1 MPLPWLI
8 GAAVVAAAAAVV
20 KVVDDYNEEERRKE
34 EEQEQERREKQE
46 QKARLQQQHKNLTT
60 QLANLKKDRLEA
72 VYESLIRSAEVLEQ
86 SKKAHIIRPKSESP
100 LLNGKVEA
108 TLSSTTQATSNYAQS
123 MSAILSSSLPNQELQ
138 TFLVNLQA
146 LETLYGA
153 ISIDSALQKDL
164 TRVREIR
171 QTLHRLQNL
180 KQQIEQ
186 QG

>member
-20 KVVDDYNEEERRKE
+20 KVVDDHNEEERRKE

-46 QKARLQQQHKNLTT
+46 QEARLQHQHKNLTT

-86 SKKAHIIRPKSESP
+86 SKKVHIRPKSDSP
-100 LLNGKVEA
+100 LLNSKVEA
-108 TLSSTTQATSNYAQS
+108 TLSSTTRATSNYAHS

-138 TFLVNLQA
+138 RFLVNLRA

-153 ISIDSALQKDL
+153 LSIDSALQKDL
-164 TRVREIR
+164 TTVQEIR
-171 QTLHRLQNL
+171 NTLHRLQNL